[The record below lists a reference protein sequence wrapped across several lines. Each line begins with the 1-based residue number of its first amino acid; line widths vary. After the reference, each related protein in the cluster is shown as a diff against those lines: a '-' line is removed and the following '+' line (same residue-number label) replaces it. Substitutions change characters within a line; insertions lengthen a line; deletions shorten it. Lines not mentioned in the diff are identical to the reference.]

1 MGKPTPIQC
10 GGDVLAALIMRAA
23 QTSHWQLITTEQ
35 DTIQLVQEIEKYTC
49 LYDYTVKSYS
59 NDRAKTAAWN
69 EVSKTVNISVSDC
82 KEKWRN
88 IRGRY
93 LRQVKEQPPSGS
105 GSKRKKKDYYLNEYL
120 QFIEPF
126 TKSRPQTGNLQT
138 QENNND
144 DTENEVDDE
153 IDIDTSIICQE
164 TSVYKPKIIDKNE
177 LNKVATNYFTNKK
190 LTKDRDEETDDPDMN
205 FLKSLLPDIKT
216 LNPKVK
222 RILKYDM
229 MKLVNDANEQM
240 QMSQQEQNTATQ
252 QGTVYQPLYDFNQ
265 PQDLLH
271 HQRETHNSTY
281 DTNHSKTQLYQQEQ
295 HTPYW
300 RPL

>member
-1 MGKPTPIQC
+1 MMFQK
-10 GGDVLAALIMRAA
+10 
-23 QTSHWQLITTEQ
+23 QLIYQ
-35 DTIQLVQEIEKYTC
+35 FIF
-49 LYDYTVKSYS
+49 
-59 NDRAKTAAWN
+59 
-69 EVSKTVNISVSDC
+69 SVSDC

-105 GSKRKKKDYYLNEYL
+105 GVKRKKKDYYLSEYL

-138 QENNND
+138 QENDND
-144 DTENEVDDE
+144 GSETEVDDE
-153 IDIDTSIICQE
+153 IDIDTSITCQE
-164 TSVYKPKIIDKNE
+164 TSVHKPKTIDKSIKKKNNTSSLDE

-190 LTKDRDEETDDPDMN
+190 LTKERNEEPDDPDMN
-205 FLKSLLPDIKT
+205 FLKSLLPDIKA

-222 RILKYDM
+222 RTLKYDIL
-229 MKLVNDANEQM
+229 KLVNDANEQM
-240 QMSQQEQNTATQ
+240 EMSQQEQNTTIQ
-252 QGTVYQPLYDFNQ
+252 QGTYQTPYEINQ

-271 HQRETHNSTY
+271 HHQETHNSPY
-281 DTNHSKTQLYQQEQ
+281 GINQSKSQPYQQEQ
-295 HTPYW
+295 HAPYW